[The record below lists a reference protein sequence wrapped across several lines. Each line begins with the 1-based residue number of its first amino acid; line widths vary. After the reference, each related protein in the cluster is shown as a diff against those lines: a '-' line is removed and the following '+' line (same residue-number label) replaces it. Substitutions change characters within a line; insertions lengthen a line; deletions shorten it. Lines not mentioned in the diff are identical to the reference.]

1 MIKKDAYFF
10 VAHLDDFEISCIG
23 YLSHYAKD
31 YDNINVFIAT
41 NWDKKKDI
49 WKENLKLIQQNLGIK
64 INYHNFEYKQRTLMK
79 NIDDL
84 KDDFYKK
91 IDFNKRF
98 DIISHD
104 ENDCHTDHVA
114 CNLISLGM
122 FKYAS
127 KYVTIYSPSSRSFG
141 ANFWVG
147 LSNDLYQLKKTC
159 IDKYNIDNEQSYSKL
174 GYYMQSESHYNIG
187 KSYYLENFT
196 HQDCEYYETYRVLKE
211 VV

>member
-1 MIKKDAYFF
+1 
-10 VAHLDDFEISCIG
+10 
-23 YLSHYAKD
+23 
-31 YDNINVFIAT
+31 
-41 NWDKKKDI
+41 
-49 WKENLKLIQQNLGIK
+49 
-64 INYHNFEYKQRTLMK
+64 MK